1 MIEAG
6 FTGGIGTVRNAV
18 FNLCKVNVYP
28 MNTMN
33 IPVRMPSAS
42 RISRWLTP

>member
-6 FTGGIGTVRNAV
+6 FSGGIGTVRNAV
-18 FNLCKVNVYP
+18 FNLCKGNIYP
-28 MNTMN
+28 MN

-42 RISRWLTP
+42 RNSRWLTL